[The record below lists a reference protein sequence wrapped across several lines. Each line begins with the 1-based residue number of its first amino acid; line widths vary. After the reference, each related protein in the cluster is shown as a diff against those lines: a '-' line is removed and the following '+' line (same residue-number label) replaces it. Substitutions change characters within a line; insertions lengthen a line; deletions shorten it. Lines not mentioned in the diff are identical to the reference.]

1 MATEAALSKEQTSDK
16 KKKTVL
22 TQTGLLM
29 EGHGSVGWR
38 EILLPEVIAICAPM
52 VN

>member
-29 EGHGSVGWR
+29 EGHVSVGWR
-38 EILLPEVIAICAPM
+38 EILLPEVIAICVPM